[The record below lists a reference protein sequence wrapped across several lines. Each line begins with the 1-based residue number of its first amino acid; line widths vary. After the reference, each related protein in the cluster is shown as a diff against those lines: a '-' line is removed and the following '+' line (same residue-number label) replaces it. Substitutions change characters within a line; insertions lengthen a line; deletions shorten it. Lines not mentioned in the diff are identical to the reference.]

1 MFLNHLLLIFT
12 SFLSGAAIAA
22 GTFAFFWVIGV
33 VPRMLRTSGLR
44 HKIMFFE
51 NVIMLGIM
59 AGTILTFWKEI
70 PLPQLLSRFLLLCY
84 GASAGIFEGCI
95 AVALAEILDTFPIL
109 FRRLKLMDGVK
120 WVMIAMAF
128 GKLAGSLFFFWY
140 GYGMI

>member
-1 MFLNHLLLIFT
+1 MFLKTLLLICI

-33 VPRMLRTSGLR
+33 VPRMLRTSGMR

-51 NVIMLGIM
+51 NVIILGIV
-59 AGTILTFWKEI
+59 AGTIMTFCQEI
-70 PLPQLLSRFLLLCY
+70 SLPQLLSRFLLLCY

-109 FRRLKLMDGVK
+109 FRRLKLMDGLQ
-120 WVMIAMAF
+120 WVMLAMAL
-128 GKLAGSLFFFWY
+128 GKMAGSLFFFWY
-140 GYGMI
+140 GYGII